1 MGCWMTVDLAYGALV
16 RDWLRDVPP
25 EGALLFCH
33 PGEAEGLD
41 AADPIAPARPRELA
55 YLAGDA
61 FARDLEAAA
70 VTLGPVWQVS
80 GTTTSG

>member
-1 MGCWMTVDLAYGALV
+1 MSDPQSGTGA
-16 RDWLRDVPP
+16 DD
-25 EGALLFCH
+25 A
-33 PGEAEGLD
+33 AGLD
-41 AADPIAPARPRELA
+41 AADPIASSRPRELA

-61 FARDLEAAA
+61 FARDLNAAG